1 MPPEV
6 PSDLLVASR
15 WFDVSEVADGILRI
29 TEPHVHPYVRSNAW
43 LIQGSAGLL
52 LVDAGLGIGSLRGEL
67 SDRLDRPVVAMATHS
82 HFDHFGG
89 LGEFAERAAHRADG
103 DVIEQ
108 ASDYVTLTA
117 DTYPAALVDEF
128 AAARTAVPDMLISAL
143 PSEGFDVAG
152 FRTPAVSITRW
163 LADGDLLDI
172 GDRSF
177 EVLETPGHSPGS
189 ICLWEARSGTLV
201 SGDVLVDGEPLLDEL
216 PRSSPADFASSLRR
230 LADLP
235 VRTVFAGH
243 GPVFGHDRA
252 HAIIADY
259 LTSRGS

>member
-1 MPPEV
+1 MPLTPQR
-6 PSDLLVASR
+6 DLPVARR
-15 WFDVSEVADGILRI
+15 WFDVSDVADGVLRV
-29 TEPHVHPYVRSNAW
+29 TEPYVHPYVRANAW
-43 LIQGSAGLL
+43 LLRGTTGLL
-52 LVDAGLGIGSLRGEL
+52 LVDAGLGIGSLRAEL
-67 SDRLDRPVVAMATHS
+67 GDRLDLPVIAIATHS

-89 LGEFAERAAHRADG
+89 LGEFPDRAANRDDG

-117 DTYPAALVDEF
+117 DTYPQPLLDEF
-128 AAARTAVPDMLISAL
+128 AAAGAAVPAMLISAL
-143 PSEGFDVAG
+143 PRDGFDVAS
-152 FRTPAVSITRW
+152 FRTQAVAITRW
-163 LADGDLLDI
+163 LADGDVLDI

-177 EVLETPGHSPGS
+177 EVLQTPGHSPGS

-216 PRSSPADFASSLRR
+216 PRSSATDFAASLRR

-235 VRTVFAGH
+235 VRAVYGGH

-252 HAIIADY
+252 QAIIADY
-259 LTSRGS
+259 FASRA